1 MFIVLYQQ
9 NNRDIPRLG
18 MAISKRKC
26 SKANGR
32 NRLKRVIRESFRLN
46 RDQIGGLDIVVLNR
60 SAAATA
66 NNKALFES
74 LGRHWLECQ
83 SGSVKNERQE

>member
-9 NNRDIPRLG
+9 NNRDLPRLG

-26 SKANGR
+26 STAAGR

-46 RDQIGGLDIVVLNR
+46 RDKIGGLDIVVLNR
-60 SAAATA
+60 SAAAST
-66 NNKALFES
+66 NNKALYES
-74 LGRHWLECQ
+74 LGRHWLKCQ
-83 SGSVKNERQE
+83 SESVKNERQE